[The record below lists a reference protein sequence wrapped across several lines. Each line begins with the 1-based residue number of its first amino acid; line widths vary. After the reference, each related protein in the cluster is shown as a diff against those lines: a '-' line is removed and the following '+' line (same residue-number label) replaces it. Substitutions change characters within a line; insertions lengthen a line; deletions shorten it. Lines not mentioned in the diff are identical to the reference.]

1 MFDTFDN
8 DGSGTL
14 NLEEL
19 NKTLKKLDVESST
32 HHLKEK
38 LEEL

>member
-8 DGSGTL
+8 DGSGIL

-19 NKTLKKLDVESST
+19 NKILKKLDVESST
-32 HHLKEK
+32 PHLKEK